1 MGTGF
6 RIFLVDDDDSLH
18 RLPMARYQRLRRGE
32 PGESLPQYAGKRM
45 RCAMVF
51 LEVAG
56 RNPISINHI
65 DYYMLTFDDQGRVDT
80 DELEK
85 EARLAVEILPPYIDI
100 DEEQSGRVIDARTHF
115 AKRRYEHEFK
125 WTPTPEIQAAII
137 SEIFNKEPA

>member
-18 RLPMARYQRLRRGE
+18 RLPMARYQRLRRRE
-32 PGESLPQYAGKRM
+32 PGESLPQYAGKRV
-45 RCAMVF
+45 RCAMVV
-51 LEVAG
+51 LEVVG

-65 DYYMLTFDDQGRVDT
+65 DYYMLAFDDQGYVDAA
-80 DELEK
+80 ELEK
-85 EARLAVEILPPYIDI
+85 EARLAVEVLPPYID
-100 DEEQSGRVIDARTHF
+100 EGQSGRVIDARTHF

-125 WTPTPEIQAAII
+125 WTPTPEIQAAIV

>member
-18 RLPMARYQRLRRGE
+18 RLPMARYQRVRRRE
-32 PGESLPQYAGKRM
+32 PGESLPQYAGKRV
-45 RCAMVF
+45 RCAMVV

-65 DYYMLTFDDQGRVDT
+65 DYCMLTFDDQGYIDT
-80 DELEK
+80 AELEK
-85 EARLAVEILPPYIDI
+85 EAHLAVEALPPIG
-100 DEEQSGRVIDARTHF
+100 EEESGRVIDARTHF

-125 WTPTPEIQAAII
+125 WTPTPEIQEAIV

>member
-18 RLPMARYQRLRRGE
+18 RLAMARYQRLRRRE
-32 PGESLPQYAGKRM
+32 PGERLPQYAGKRV
-45 RCAMVF
+45 RCAMVV

-56 RNPISINHI
+56 RKPIRMIHI
-65 DYYMLTFDDQGRVDT
+65 DYSMLTFDEEGRVDPA
-80 DELEK
+80 ELEK
-85 EARLAVEILPPYIDI
+85 EARLAVEVLPPYII

-115 AKRRYEHEFK
+115 AKKRYADEFK
-125 WTPTPEIQAAII
+125 WTPTPEIQAAIV